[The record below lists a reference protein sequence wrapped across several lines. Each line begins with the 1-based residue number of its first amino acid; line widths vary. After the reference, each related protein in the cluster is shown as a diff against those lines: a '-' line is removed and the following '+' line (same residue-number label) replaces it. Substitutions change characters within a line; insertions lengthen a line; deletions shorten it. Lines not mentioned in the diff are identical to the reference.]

1 MTAIYLDMKRLTKAV
16 KEHLAARGEKWCPS
30 CKWPLSVEAFGR
42 CKSHPDGLGRKC
54 RQCNKTVQARFRSQ
68 NPEKEKAAQSRYYA
82 KNKEKVRAI
91 VARWADKNPEKVK
104 AAGARWR
111 AENPEK
117 GAANKAKRR
126 ARKLSATP
134 SWLTDEHRA
143 EIEHHYRLAN
153 LLNRLFCTPGAWHVD
168 HIAPLNNEDI
178 SGLHVPWNL
187 RVITAKENLSKSNKL
202 IPELVDKGG
211 LC

>member
-16 KEHLAARGEKWCPS
+16 KEHLAARGEKWCPV
-30 CKWPLSVEAFGR
+30 CQWPLSVEAFGR
-42 CKSHPDGLGRKC
+42 CKSNPDGLGRQC

-68 NPEKEKAAQSRYYA
+68 NPEKEKAAQARYYA
-82 KNKEKVRAI
+82 KNKEKVGEI
-91 VARWADKNPEKVK
+91 VARWADKNPEKV
-104 AAGARWR
+104 AAIGANYR
-111 AENPEK
+111 AQ
-117 GAANKAKRR
+117 KRN
-126 ARKLSATP
+126 ATP

-143 EIEHHYRLAN
+143 EIERHYRLAK

-168 HIAPLNNEDI
+168 HIAPLVNDDI

-187 RVITAKENLSKSNKL
+187 RVITAKENQSKSNSL

-211 LC
+211 LR